1 MLFAMKKNTASAIA
15 VLLSCGIF
23 SSCEKQSDNI
33 VPAAPL
39 AISQAAA
46 YDPSTTTLAFIGTQ
60 VGDEY
65 LFQSSQTGGRGPID
79 MRCTGIKNT
88 GVGYFSTWV
97 SCVYGNPAA
106 GAVSVV
112 NASALPHDAAG
123 NLIPLPYS
131 YRVLTLVPQ
140 AQPDGTITTFEV
152 AFSTTWDANAV
163 VRTQVKINAKKT
175 L

>member
-1 MLFAMKKNTASAIA
+1 MQKISTFAIA
-15 VLLSCGIF
+15 ALLSCGIL

-39 AISQAAA
+39 AISQAAG
-46 YDPSTTTLAFIGTQ
+46 YDPSTTTLAFIGTK
-60 VGDEY
+60 VGDEV
-65 LFQSSQTGGRGPID
+65 LFQPAQTGGSGPID

-112 NASALPHDAAG
+112 NTSALPHDAAG

-131 YRVLTLVPQ
+131 YRVVTLVPQ
-140 AQPDGTITTFEV
+140 TQPDGTITTFEV
-152 AFSTTWDANAV
+152 AFSTTWDTNAV
-163 VRTQVKINAKKT
+163 VTTQVKINAKKT